1 MVITIN
7 NFLSKDECES
17 LLKFS
22 LQNEL
27 QPGLTGLDSQHATKY
42 RESNI
47 LFYDYSLDFPNLN
60 KKLIEIFEK
69 EIDVKGHKVD
79 FMHKEFQF
87 TEYKTNGYYNWHT
100 DSSSPSNKER
110 YCSIVI
116 QLNDS
121 YTGGELQLKNNDN
134 TDNVLNSGLGNL
146 FLFHSHIQ
154 HRVTPVLTGIRYS
167 LVNWIKLIPIKNY
180 KRTLI

>member
-1 MVITIN
+1 M
-7 NFLSKDECES
+7 
-17 LLKFS
+17 LKFS

-116 QLNDS
+116 QLNNTYSD
-121 YTGGELQLKNNDN
+121 GILEIKNIKGELVPIENKIGTLYIF
-134 TDNVLNSGLGNL
+134 NSKLW
-146 FLFHSHIQ
+146 
-154 HRVTPVLTGIRYS
+154 HRVTPVTSGVRYS
-167 LVNWIKLIPIKNY
+167 LVNWVSLVKTNSDKQSLI
-180 KRTLI
+180 